1 MQLSERLLAVAGLV
15 TPGLRLADVGTDH
28 GYIPLWLTEQGVI
41 PGAIA
46 LDINR
51 GPLERARENIKRHG
65 LEEKIETRLS
75 DGVAALRPG
84 EAESVVIAGM
94 GGSLVIKIL
103 EEGTEVLRTV
113 KELVLQPQ
121 SDIDRVRRYLYESGY
136 QITKEKMILED
147 GKYYP
152 MMYAVHGI
160 AEKLSDIEY
169 LYGPCLLKNRDACL
183 KTCLEKEKG
192 TFRRVKEELA
202 KSGTPR
208 AEERMKE
215 IEEKLEQLKRA
226 EEMMG

>member
-46 LDINR
+46 MDVNQ
-51 GPLERARENIKRHG
+51 GPLERARENIRNHG

-94 GGSLVIKIL
+94 GGCLMIKIL
-103 EEGTEVLRTV
+103 EDGAEVLQTV

-121 SDIDRVRRYLYESGY
+121 SDIDQVRRYLYAAGY

-152 MMYAVHGI
+152 MMHVVHGI
-160 AEKLSDIEY
+160 EEKLSDIEY
-169 LYGPCLLKNRDACL
+169 LYGPCLLKKKDACL
-183 KTCLEKEKG
+183 KTYLEKEGRTLKQI
-192 TFRRVKEELA
+192 KEGLA
-202 KSGTPR
+202 KRGTPK

-215 IEEKLEQLKRA
+215 IDEKLELLKKAKERM
-226 EEMMG
+226 E

>member
-51 GPLERARENIKRHG
+51 GPLERARENIKLHG

-103 EEGTEVLRTV
+103 KEGAEVLRTV

-152 MMYAVHGI
+152 MMYAVRGI

-226 EEMMG
+226 EEMMV

>member
-46 LDINR
+46 MDVNQ
-51 GPLERARENIKRHG
+51 GPLERARENIRNHG

-94 GGSLVIKIL
+94 GGCLMIKIL
-103 EEGTEVLRTV
+103 EEGAEVLQTV

-121 SDIDRVRRYLYESGY
+121 SDIDQVRRYLYAAGY

-152 MMYAVHGI
+152 MMHVVHGI
-160 AEKLSDIEY
+160 EEKLSDIEY
-169 LYGPCLLKNRDACL
+169 LYGPCLLKKKDACL
-183 KTCLEKEKG
+183 KTYLEKEGRTLKQI
-192 TFRRVKEELA
+192 KEGLA
-202 KSGTPR
+202 KRGTPK
-208 AEERMKE
+208 AEERMEE
-215 IEEKLEQLKRA
+215 IDEKLELLKKAKERM
-226 EEMMG
+226 E

>member
-46 LDINR
+46 MDVNQ
-51 GPLERARENIKRHG
+51 GPLERARENIRNHG

-94 GGSLVIKIL
+94 GGCLMIKIL
-103 EEGTEVLRTV
+103 EEGAEVLQTV

-121 SDIDRVRRYLYESGY
+121 SDIDQVRRYLYAAGY

-152 MMYAVHGI
+152 MMHVVHGI
-160 AEKLSDIEY
+160 EEQLSDIEY
-169 LYGPCLLKNRDACL
+169 LYGPCLLKKKDACL
-183 KTCLEKEKG
+183 KTYLEKEGRTLKQI
-192 TFRRVKEELA
+192 KEGLA
-202 KSGTPR
+202 KRGTPK
-208 AEERMKE
+208 AEERMEE
-215 IEEKLEQLKRA
+215 IDEKLELLKKAKERM
-226 EEMMG
+226 E

>member
-46 LDINR
+46 MDVNQ
-51 GPLERARENIKRHG
+51 GPLERARENIRNHG
-65 LEEKIETRLS
+65 LEEKIETRPS

-94 GGSLVIKIL
+94 GGCLMIKIL
-103 EEGTEVLRTV
+103 EEGAEVLQTV

-121 SDIDRVRRYLYESGY
+121 SDIDQVRRYLYAAGY

-152 MMYAVHGI
+152 MMHVVHGI
-160 AEKLSDIEY
+160 EEQLSDIEY
-169 LYGPCLLKNRDACL
+169 LYGPCLLKKKDACL
-183 KTCLEKEKG
+183 KTYLEKEGRTLKQI
-192 TFRRVKEELA
+192 KEGLA
-202 KSGTPR
+202 KRGTPK
-208 AEERMKE
+208 AEERMEE
-215 IEEKLEQLKRA
+215 IDEKLELLKKAKERM
-226 EEMMG
+226 E